1 MEDGTPSLLDDK
13 KRTSKIARLSLLSL
27 FNRFG
32 FALNSIALPLFA
44 LAIGQD
50 EAFYGVMVAAAGYV
64 QAIALFPAG
73 TLSDRKGRGAAILF
87 GGIVNGA
94 CLFYLPFV
102 TDSLMIIIVYALTGV
117 GSGFTRTSLDS
128 LIADHTKK
136 GNERTKSYGITIA
149 VATLAASTGPFLAGF
164 IIDPVAFPLAADP
177 LFRYAIL
184 FYIMGSFRLA
194 AGIFGFFTERWLH
207 DNPDITPAIVEEA
220 EEEPDDSQELNGNS
234 RDDLITAILFG
245 TSQAMMGI
253 SSGMV
258 VPFLIP
264 WIYAAFNPDPII
276 LGSVPAVA
284 NLTLASGTLFV
295 GLQSERVGKIK
306 MIFLLY
312 LLTPLLTIGMVYIPI
327 FLVMVGFYV
336 IRMAV
341 ANMARPASNSLFMG
355 EISSERRAR
364 SLALTRVMWTFP
376 RQTGTLLTSYLL
388 SIGIM
393 GGIVNFGRF
402 FFPIAF
408 MLYPVCVIPM
418 YLAVRRNKRIVE
430 QRRQQRELTDS
441 VEVP

>member
-1 MEDGTPSLLDDK
+1 MGVESLTSRAKDK
-13 KRTSKIARLSLLSL
+13 KTEKIARLSLLSL

-73 TLSDRKGRGAAILF
+73 TLSDRKGRGSAILF
-87 GGIVNGA
+87 GGIINGA

-102 TDSLMIIIVYALTGV
+102 TDSLMIILVYALTGI

-136 GNERTKSYGITIA
+136 GDERTKSYGITIA
-149 VATLAASTGPFLAGF
+149 VATLAAASGPFLAGF
-164 IIDPVAFPLAADP
+164 IIDPVAFPLAGDP

-184 FYIMGSFRLA
+184 FYIMGGARLS

-207 DNPDITPAIVEEA
+207 ANPDITPAI
-220 EEEPDDSQELNGNS
+220 EEEIEKEEEDSQELNGES

-245 TSQAMMGI
+245 ISQAMMGI

-258 VPFLIP
+258 VPYLIP
-264 WIYAAFNPDPII
+264 WINAAYTPDPVI

-306 MIFLLY
+306 MILLLY
-312 LLTPLLTIGMVYIPI
+312 LMTPLLTIGMVYIPI

-336 IRMAV
+336 VRMAV

-388 SIGIM
+388 GIGIM
-393 GGIVNFGRF
+393 GGIVPFGRF

-408 MLYPVCVIPM
+408 MLYPFCVIPM
-418 YLAVRRNKRIVE
+418 YLAVRRNKQIVE
-430 QRRQQRELTDS
+430 ERKRQRELSESTELS
-441 VEVP
+441 